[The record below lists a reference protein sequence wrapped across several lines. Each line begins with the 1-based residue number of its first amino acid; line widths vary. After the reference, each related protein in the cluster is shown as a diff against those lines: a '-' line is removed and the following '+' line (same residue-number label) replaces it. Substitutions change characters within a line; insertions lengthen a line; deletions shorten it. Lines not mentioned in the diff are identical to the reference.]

1 MSTAQNKKYELE
13 LKKLKSKMHHEI
25 ENAYSQGT
33 KLGIYYTINII
44 LYILYDKS
52 NYTKEQLQSIYK
64 EFISLLKILSDEERE
79 YLKAQDIIEVL
90 KEECD
95 IVVNELTIS

>member
-25 ENAYSQGT
+25 DNAYSQGT

-64 EFISLLKILSDEERE
+64 EFINLLKILSDEERE
-79 YLKAQDIIEVL
+79 YLKVQDIIEVL

>member
-52 NYTKEQLQSIYK
+52 NYTKEQLQSTYN
-64 EFISLLKILSDEERE
+64 EFISLLKTLSDEERE
-79 YLKAQDIIEVL
+79 YLKVQDIIEVL

>member
-52 NYTKEQLQSIYK
+52 NYTKAQLEHVYK
-64 EFISLLKILSDEERE
+64 EFLNLLQILSDEERE
-79 YLKAQDIIEVL
+79 YVKVQDIISVL

>member
-52 NYTKEQLQSIYK
+52 NYTNEQLQSIYK

-79 YLKAQDIIEVL
+79 YLKVQDIIEVL

>member
-13 LKKLKSKMHHEI
+13 LKKLKSKMYHEI

-64 EFISLLKILSDEERE
+64 EFINLLKILSDEERE
-79 YLKAQDIIEVL
+79 YLKVQDIIEVL